1 MKRIFTLIFI
11 SLFAFAF
18 SAGFVACKKAED
30 KGDAAIEE
38 QKAGEEAVPADA
50 EKKEE
55 AKPAEKK

>member
-18 SAGFVACKKAED
+18 SAGFVACKKD
-30 KGDAAIEE
+30 KPADEPVVEE
-38 QKAGEEAVPADA
+38 QKADEAAPAGE